1 MIGWIDAGS
10 GASGDMLLGA
20 LIDAG
25 ADEAAMSAAIAS
37 VAPEGIAL
45 STSRVRRSGM
55 AALRAH
61 VDVATSTTHR
71 GLLDVLALISAADL
85 EPETSRH
92 ARAVFARLGEVE
104 AEVHGIAADQVH
116 FHEVGALDAIADI
129 VGVCAGIVS
138 LRLDALHCSP
148 VAVGSGAVETQ
159 HGRLSVP
166 PPAVAALLI
175 GAPTYSGPVA
185 AELCTPTGAAL
196 LSHWVTGWG
205 TLPPM
210 SVARIGSGAGAR
222 DFDGQANV
230 LRLFVGS
237 ALEQPDP
244 SGAGQSSASV
254 DTAVVLE
261 TNVDDLDP
269 RLWPAVLS
277 RLLEAGA
284 SDAWLTPIL
293 MKKGRP
299 AQTLSVLVQPGHESG
314 VLAVVFSET
323 SAIGLRRTE
332 VEKVAL
338 DREIATVTVG
348 GHRVAVKVARRDG
361 LVVNVQP
368 EFDDVASAAA
378 ALGRPLKAVL
388 AEAIASASMLWGEG
402 SQGG

>member
-1 MIGWIDAGS
+1 M
-10 GASGDMLLGA
+10 
-20 LIDAG
+20 
-25 ADEAAMSAAIAS
+25 
-37 VAPEGIAL
+37 
-45 STSRVRRSGM
+45 
-55 AALRAH
+55 
-61 VDVATSTTHR
+61 
-71 GLLDVLALISAADL
+71 
-85 EPETSRH
+85 
-92 ARAVFARLGEVE
+92 
-104 AEVHGIAADQVH
+104 
-116 FHEVGALDAIADI
+116 
-129 VGVCAGIVS
+129 
-138 LRLDALHCSP
+138 HCSP

-175 GAPTYSGPVA
+175 GAPTYAGPVA

-196 LSHWVTGWG
+196 LSHWVTVWG
-205 TLPPM
+205 TQPPM

-237 ALEQPDP
+237 AVEQPDP

-299 AQTLSVLVQPGHESG
+299 AHTLSVLVQPGHESG

-348 GHRVAVKVARRDG
+348 GHRIAVKVARRDG
-361 LVVNVQP
+361 VVVNVQP

-378 ALGRPLKAVL
+378 ALGST
-388 AEAIASASMLWGEG
+388 AEGG
-402 SQGG
+402 SGRGDRQRLHVVGRGVAGG